1 MTTHLRQ
8 LPDGTRFVLVR
19 TGQRFTLLRRETFM
33 GKRLITVS
41 LGEGAKDSHLH
52 HSCHVKPILK
62 ATPCY

>member
-1 MTTHLRQ
+1 MSLYLRQ

-33 GKRLITVS
+33 GKRLIACS
-41 LGEGAKDSHLH
+41 LGEDPKDSHLH

-62 ATPCY
+62 VKS